1 MGKIWITYILLCK
14 NNKLYVGV
22 TNDLEKRLLQHKGL
36 INGGA
41 KYTKANPAI
50 DFVYIEPHLSKSVS
64 QKREY
69 ILKQKTKKQKEELIK
84 DCNFIEIRNL
94 INECK

>member
-1 MGKIWITYILLCK
+1 MDKIWITYILLCK

-41 KYTKANPAI
+41 KYTRANPAI
-50 DFVYIEPHLSKSVS
+50 DFVYQESRKKNYFLFYKQFIACCILIEEVVGEFSTCNP
-64 QKREY
+64 
-69 ILKQKTKKQKEELIK
+69 ILFVE
-84 DCNFIEIRNL
+84 
-94 INECK
+94 